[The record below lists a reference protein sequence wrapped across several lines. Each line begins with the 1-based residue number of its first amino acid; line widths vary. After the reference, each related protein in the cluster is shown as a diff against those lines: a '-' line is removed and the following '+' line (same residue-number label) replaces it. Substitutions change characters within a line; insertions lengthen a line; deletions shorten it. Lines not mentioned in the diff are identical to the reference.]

1 MLGDWIVSCFQN
13 DVCVCVCLCVWV
25 GVCERKRGAETD
37 REIFSEILMG
47 DIKEKISATWGDK
60 F

>member
-1 MLGDWIVSCFQN
+1 
-13 DVCVCVCLCVWV
+13 V